1 MSDKPRNTAKLVLY
15 GGAGLV
21 LIGLLWY
28 IAMDP
33 PAFLIGGAFGGVFA
47 VVTWRVGFLRWDGA
61 LAGGLFGWSLIAVGT
76 FAWIAPAVAFFV
88 LSSALSCV
96 GKAKKQRARQMEA
109 KGSERDA
116 GQVLAN
122 GGVAWGLLLLHAL
135 DAESLYYW
143 GFVGAFASAA
153 ADTWATEIG
162 TLSHKPPRSILT
174 GQVLHVGQSGGV
186 SFVGSLGALAGAAVI
201 SAIGVIVSGGS
212 GLLWIGLTGVGF
224 VASFVDSLLGATV
237 QAIYRDKH
245 TGWVTERPIRET
257 EDVERIQGWAWVTN
271 DVVNWGCTLFGAAG
285 TILLFA
291 ALGFAS

>member
-1 MSDKPRNTAKLVLY
+1 MEVTTRSLAKAALY
-15 GGAGLV
+15 GVAGLA

-28 IAMDP
+28 TAADSQT
-33 PAFLIGGAFGGVFA
+33 FLMGGGLGSVFTII
-47 VVTWRVGFLRWDGA
+47 TWRVGFLRWDGA
-61 LAGGLFGWSLIAVGT
+61 LAGGLFGWSLVAVGT
-76 FAWIAPAVAFFV
+76 FAWVAPAVAFFV

-96 GKAKKQRARQMEA
+96 GKTRKQEARKVEA
-109 KGSERDA
+109 KGSARDA

-122 GGVAWGLLLLHAL
+122 GGIAWGLLLLHGL

-143 GFVGAFASAA
+143 GFVGAFAAAA

-186 SFVGSLGALAGAAVI
+186 SLVGSLGALAGAAVI
-201 SAIGVIVSGGS
+201 SAVGVVVSGGS
-212 GLLWIGLTGVGF
+212 GLFWIGLTGVGF

-237 QAIYRDKH
+237 QAIYRDKR

-257 EDVERIQGWAWVTN
+257 EDVKRIQGWAWVTN